1 MVSINFYPSVG
12 GIEIVTENLAHEFVR
27 LGHKITVITNTP
39 DDGSRVFPFKVI
51 RNPGIKE
58 TLNVYKKCD
67 VFIHQAISLKYV
79 WPLFL
84 IRKPFYI
91 VYHQVGWENG
101 IKGRLKKIFSQ
112 FAHNICV
119 SETTAKGYALKK
131 YDVIYN
137 AFDDKIYKRTNFEQ
151 RKDIV
156 FVGRLN
162 RDKGAYLLIEAFNEF
177 KRKTGSDYKLDLV
190 GDSQERVAIEEFARK
205 TQFSSDIH
213 FLGAKSPQE
222 VASILNQHRIIAVTS
237 THPYYEAFGIV
248 VLEGLAC
255 GCIVV
260 GADGDGIEEA
270 LHGLGLLYKNGDVHD
285 LCMRLMQAVEY
296 EKSNSLS
303 EWLESRKLQNVALEY
318 LKIIELWKN

>member
-1 MVSINFYPSVG
+1 MNILMVSINFYPSVG
-12 GIEIVTENLAHEFVR
+12 GIEIVTENLANEFVR
-27 LGHKITVITNTP
+27 LGHEVTVITKTP
-39 DDGSRVFPFKVI
+39 DDVPRSFPYKVL

-58 TLNVYKKCD
+58 TFHAYKKCD

-84 IRKPFYI
+84 LKKPFYI

-101 IKGRLKKIFSQ
+101 LKGIIKRLFSY

-119 SETTAKGYALKK
+119 SETTAKGYTLKK
-131 YDVIYN
+131 YNVIYN
-137 AFDDKIYKRTNFEQ
+137 AYNDKIFKRTNFGE

-162 RDKGAYLLIEAFNEF
+162 RDKGAYLLIDAFNEF
-177 KRKTGSDYKLDLV
+177 KKRTGSDYKLDMV
-190 GDSQERVAIEEFARK
+190 GDSTERFAIEEYARK
-205 TQFSSDIH
+205 MEYSSDIH
-213 FLGAKSPQE
+213 FLGTKSPQE
-222 VASILNQHRIIAVTS
+222 VAEILNHHKIMAVTS

-255 GCIVV
+255 GCTVV

-270 LHGLGLLYKNGDVHD
+270 LHGLGLLYKNGNAHD
-285 LCMRLMQAVEY
+285 LCMKLSQVVNFTEQ
-296 EKSNSLS
+296 ESLS
-303 EWLESRKLQNVALEY
+303 IWLESRKLLNVALEY
-318 LKIIELWKN
+318 LKVIE